1 MESSTPSHSAV
12 NSIYCTTISS
22 KPGSL
27 EPVKFCTVNL
37 TVSWSI
43 SNNCP
48 GNCQWVNGGDT
59 KELLNGVVAQ
69 YEVSYIDDDNSVL
82 KKSNERDVNVTDPVR
97 KFLTTS
103 IKIVVGFTGFPLPEP
118 ESN

>member
-1 MESSTPSHSAV
+1 M
-12 NSIYCTTISS
+12 
-22 KPGSL
+22 
-27 EPVKFCTVNL
+27 
-37 TVSWSI
+37 
-43 SNNCP
+43 
-48 GNCQWVNGGDT
+48 NGGDT
-59 KELLNGVVAQ
+59 NELLNGVVAQ

-97 KFLTTS
+97 KFFTTS